1 MDRFYLFVTL
11 CFQMPSPT
19 FLLISALQIPQEAD
33 ICYKTKK
40 QATTESSI
48 DYVLKS
54 CLYVSRLH

>member
-1 MDRFYLFVTL
+1 
-11 CFQMPSPT
+11 MPFPT
-19 FLLISALQIPQEAD
+19 FLLKSALQIPQEAD

-40 QATTESSI
+40 QAATESSI